1 MVPQDELWHQNWI
14 QIVGYDIVDSF
25 TKFDA
30 ILICRSKIIT
40 RSALSLAAA
49 LIDTIIATMV
59 DFFITCNFY
68 AFL

>member
-14 QIVGYDIVDSF
+14 QMVGNDIVDTS

-40 RSALSLAAA
+40 GLALSLSSA
-49 LIDTIIATMV
+49 LIDTIIATMM
-59 DFFITCNFY
+59 DFFITCYFY

>member
-1 MVPQDELWHQNWI
+1 MVGN
-14 QIVGYDIVDSF
+14 DIVDTS

-40 RSALSLAAA
+40 GLALSLSGA
-49 LIDTIIATMV
+49 LIDTIIATMM
-59 DFFITCNFY
+59 DFVITCYFY